1 MARAMKVPKIPKLP
15 VKLKVPRLPNIDE
28 PYEDVFEE
36 MTLAEH
42 LDELRSRIM
51 KSCYAIGVSFVA
63 GFILAKP
70 LLNNVKDKARAE
82 NGLDILSPTDPFT
95 VYMKVALY
103 IAIGIAA
110 PVLIYQAISFLS
122 PGLTRREKRV
132 IYVSLPFV
140 SFLFLLGASFAY
152 FIAAPRAFAF
162 LSTFG
167 GDLFDWT
174 PNGPEVVSFYLT
186 LMIGM
191 GIAFE
196 LPLVMFLLA
205 QLHVVS
211 PQRFSKFRRYAVIA
225 ILVAAAIITPTPDPF
240 NMLTVAAPMFLL
252 YELGIILGRMK
263 VKI

>member
-1 MARAMKVPKIPKLP
+1 MARAVKVPKVPKLP

-28 PYEDVFEE
+28 EYEDVFEE

-42 LDELRSRIM
+42 LEELRSRIM
-51 KSCYAIGVSFVA
+51 KSCYAIGVAFIA
-63 GFILAKP
+63 GFLLAKP
-70 LLNNVKDKARAE
+70 LLHNVKDKAKADQ
-82 NGLDILSPTDPFT
+82 GLDILSPTDPFT

-103 IAIGIAA
+103 IAIAISA
-110 PVLIYQAISFLS
+110 PVLVYQLIAFLA

-140 SFLFLLGASFAY
+140 SILFLLGASFAY
-152 FIAAPRAFAF
+152 FFAAPRAFDF
-162 LSTFG
+162 LSNFG

-174 PNGPEVVSFYLT
+174 PNGPEVISFYLT

-191 GIAFE
+191 GLAFE

-205 QLHVVS
+205 QLHIVS
-211 PQRFSKFRRYAVIA
+211 PARFSKFRRYAA
-225 ILVAAAIITPTPDPF
+225 IIILIAAAIITPTPDPF

-252 YELGIILGRMK
+252 YEMGILLG
-263 VKI
+263 KIRVRI